1 MLELKIYLSF
11 SLHISNNLVENFK
24 TMSIIIIQKKAVNP
38 MLLDDYTQGDLKKQL
53 ITMAIPVSVGFFFNT
68 MFNVVD
74 TFYAGKLST
83 EALAGMSLSF
93 AVFFILIAIISGVS
107 TGLSVLLSIASGRKD
122 DNEVKVLTANGM
134 FLIIFISIV
143 VSIVGFIASPYLL
156 HALGARGDTLNQGSV
171 YVQTIY
177 AGALFFGI
185 NFALNA
191 LLSSRGVTKPYRN
204 FLIVG
209 FFMNLVL
216 DPLFIF
222 GPFGLPRLGTF
233 GVALA
238 TIIVQIFG
246 TIYLLIQCKKI
257 LNITFESFSTKYY
270 KLKAQLDILSQGF
283 PASLNM
289 LTIALGIF
297 VINYFIYQFGD
308 DSAIAGYGVA
318 MRIEQLALLPA
329 LGLNTAALT
338 IAGQNFGAHNYD
350 RIKKTYKEAIKIGM
364 LIMTLG
370 MIVIFPL
377 ASFLIGIFN
386 DDPRVIFEGARYLRI
401 EFLAFNAY
409 IILNIG
415 LSILQAI
422 RKPHYAI
429 WIGVYR
435 QLLMPLLLFNLF
447 GTILGW
453 GLVGIWWSVVLTTTT
468 GALACLFF
476 VRYELKKLE
485 A

>member
-1 MLELKIYLSF
+1 
-11 SLHISNNLVENFK
+11 
-24 TMSIIIIQKKAVNP
+24 
-38 MLLDDYTQGDLKKQL
+38 MLLDDYTQGNLKKQL

-93 AVFFILIAIISGVS
+93 PVFFLLIAIVSGIS
-107 TGLSVLLSIASGRKD
+107 TGFSVLLSIASGKKD
-122 DNEVKVLTANGM
+122 EREVKILTANGM
-134 FLIIFISIV
+134 FLIVLISFVISIA
-143 VSIVGFIASPYLL
+143 GFLISPILL
-156 HALGARGDTLNQGSV
+156 QALGAQGETLNQGTI
-171 YVQTIY
+171 YVQAIY
-177 AGALFFGI
+177 VGAIFFGI
-185 NFALNA
+185 NFGINA

-204 FLIVG
+204 FLVIG

-216 DPLFIF
+216 NPLFIF

-238 TIIVQIFG
+238 TIIIQIVGNF
-246 TIYLLIQCKKI
+246 YLHVQCKKI
-257 LNITFESFSTKYY
+257 LNLSLRSFSL
-270 KLKAQLDILSQGF
+270 KLFSFKSQFAIISQGF

-289 LTIALGIF
+289 LTIAIGIF

-318 MRIEQLALLPA
+318 LRIEQLALLPA

-338 IAGQNFGAHNYD
+338 IAAQNFGAQNYN
-350 RIKKTYKEAIKIGM
+350 RIRETYKEGIKIGV

-370 MIVIFPL
+370 MIIIFPL
-377 ASFLIGIFN
+377 ASFLVGIFN
-386 DDPRVIFEGARYLRI
+386 DDPRVVFEGTRYLRI

-422 RKPHYAI
+422 KKPHYAL
-429 WIGVYR
+429 WIGLYR
-435 QLLMPLLLFNLF
+435 QIIMPFLLFNLF
-447 GTILGW
+447 GIILGW
-453 GLVGIWWSVVLTTTT
+453 GLVGIWWSIVLTTTT
-468 GALACLFF
+468 GALACLFIVKF
-476 VRYELKKLE
+476 ELGKLKR
-485 A
+485 

>member
-1 MLELKIYLSF
+1 
-11 SLHISNNLVENFK
+11 
-24 TMSIIIIQKKAVNP
+24 
-38 MLLDDYTQGDLKKQL
+38 MLLDDYTKGNLKKQL
-53 ITMAIPVSVGFFFNT
+53 LTMAIPVSVGFFFNT

-93 AVFFILIAIISGVS
+93 AVFFMLIAIIAGVS
-107 TGLSVLLSIASGRKD
+107 SGLSVLLSIASGRKD
-122 DNEVKVLTANGM
+122 DAEIKILTANGM
-134 FLIIFISIV
+134 FLILLISIV
-143 VSIVGFIASPYLL
+143 ISVIGFYISPLL
-156 HALGARGDTLNQGSV
+156 LYTLGARGDTLIQGSN
-171 YVQTIY
+171 YVQAIY
-177 AGALFFGI
+177 VGAIFFGL
-185 NFALNA
+185 NYTFNA

-204 FLIVG
+204 FLIIG

-216 DPLFIF
+216 NPLLIF
-222 GPFGLPRLGTF
+222 GYFGIPRLGTF

-238 TIIVQIFG
+238 TIIVQIVG
-246 TIYLLIQCKKI
+246 SIYLFYECKKI
-257 LNITFESFSTKYY
+257 LSVSIKSFSIKNYHFKT
-270 KLKAQLDILSQGF
+270 QIDILSQGL

-289 LTIALGIF
+289 LTISLGIF
-297 VINYFIYQFGD
+297 IINYFIYQFGD
-308 DSAIAGYGVA
+308 DFAIAGYGVA

-350 RIKKTYKEAIKIGM
+350 RIKETYKEAIKIGVM
-364 LIMTLG
+364 IMTTG
-370 MIVIFPL
+370 MIIIFPL

-386 DDPRVIFEGARYLRI
+386 DDPRVIFEGSRYLRI

-429 WIGVYR
+429 WIGLYR
-435 QLLMPLLLFNLF
+435 QLIMPLLLFNLF
-447 GTILGW
+447 GTIFGW
-453 GLVGIWWSVVLTTTT
+453 GLVGIWWAIIVTTST
-468 GALACLFF
+468 GALACLYF
-476 VRYELKKLE
+476 VKIELRKLKSE
-485 A
+485 

>member
-1 MLELKIYLSF
+1 
-11 SLHISNNLVENFK
+11 
-24 TMSIIIIQKKAVNP
+24 
-38 MLLDDYTQGDLKKQL
+38 MLLDDYTQGNLKKQL
-53 ITMAIPVSVGFFFNT
+53 ITMAVPVSVGFFFNT
-68 MFNVVD
+68 IFNVVD

-93 AVFFILIAIISGVS
+93 PVFFLLIAIISGIS
-107 TGLSVLLSIASGRKD
+107 TGFSVLLSIASGKKD
-122 DNEVKVLTANGM
+122 ESEVRILTANGM
-134 FLIIFISIV
+134 FLIVLISFIISIA
-143 VSIVGFIASPYLL
+143 GFLISPILL
-156 HALGARGDTLNQGSV
+156 QTLGAQGDTLNQGTI
-171 YVQTIY
+171 YVQAIY
-177 AGALFFGI
+177 VGALFFGM
-185 NFALNA
+185 NFGINA

-204 FLIVG
+204 FLVIG

-216 DPLFIF
+216 NPLFIF

-238 TIIVQIFG
+238 TIIVQIVGNF
-246 TIYLLIQCKKI
+246 YLLVQCKKI
-257 LNITFESFSTKYY
+257 LNLSLKSFSL
-270 KLKAQLDILSQGF
+270 KLFSFKSQFAIISQGF

-289 LTIALGIF
+289 LTIAIGIF

-338 IAGQNFGAHNYD
+338 IAAQNFGAQNYS
-350 RIKKTYKEAIKIGM
+350 RIRETYKESIKIGV

-370 MIVIFPL
+370 MIIIFPL
-377 ASFLIGIFN
+377 ASFLVGLFN
-386 DDPRVIFEGARYLRI
+386 DDPGVIFEGTRYLRI

-422 RKPHYAI
+422 KKPHYAL
-429 WIGVYR
+429 WIGLYR
-435 QLLMPLLLFNLF
+435 QIIMPFLLFNLF
-447 GTILGW
+447 GVIFGW
-453 GLVGIWWSVVLTTTT
+453 GLVGIWWSIVLTTST
-468 GALACLFF
+468 GALACMIF
-476 VRYELKKLE
+476 VKVELGKLKYLL
-485 A
+485 

>member
-1 MLELKIYLSF
+1 
-11 SLHISNNLVENFK
+11 
-24 TMSIIIIQKKAVNP
+24 
-38 MLLDDYTQGDLKKQL
+38 MLLDDYTQGNLKKQL

-93 AVFFILIAIISGVS
+93 PVFFLLIAIVSGIS
-107 TGLSVLLSIASGRKD
+107 TGFSVLLSIASGKKD
-122 DNEVKVLTANGM
+122 ESEVKILTANGM
-134 FLIIFISIV
+134 FLIVLISFVISIA
-143 VSIVGFIASPYLL
+143 GFLISPILL
-156 HALGARGDTLNQGSV
+156 QALGAQGETLNQGTI
-171 YVQTIY
+171 YVQAIY
-177 AGALFFGI
+177 VGAIFFGI
-185 NFALNA
+185 NFGINA

-204 FLIVG
+204 FLVIG

-216 DPLFIF
+216 NPLFIF

-238 TIIVQIFG
+238 TIIIQIVGNF
-246 TIYLLIQCKKI
+246 YLHVQCKKI
-257 LNITFESFSTKYY
+257 LNLSLRSFSL
-270 KLKAQLDILSQGF
+270 KLFSFKSQFAIISQGF

-289 LTIALGIF
+289 LTIAIGIF

-318 MRIEQLALLPA
+318 LRIEQLALLPA

-338 IAGQNFGAHNYD
+338 IAAQNFGAQNYN
-350 RIKKTYKEAIKIGM
+350 RIRETYKEGIKIGV

-370 MIVIFPL
+370 MIIIFPL
-377 ASFLIGIFN
+377 ASFLVGIFN
-386 DDPRVIFEGARYLRI
+386 DDPRVVFEGTRYLRI

-422 RKPHYAI
+422 KKPHYAL
-429 WIGVYR
+429 WIGLYR
-435 QLLMPLLLFNLF
+435 QIIMPFLLFNLF
-447 GTILGW
+447 GIILGW
-453 GLVGIWWSVVLTTTT
+453 GLVGIWWSIVLTTTT
-468 GALACLFF
+468 GALACLFIVKF
-476 VRYELKKLE
+476 ELGKLKR
-485 A
+485 

>member
-1 MLELKIYLSF
+1 
-11 SLHISNNLVENFK
+11 
-24 TMSIIIIQKKAVNP
+24 
-38 MLLDDYTQGDLKKQL
+38 MLLDDYTQGNIKNQL

-93 AVFFILIAIISGVS
+93 PVFFLLIAIISGIS
-107 TGLSVLLSIASGRKD
+107 TGFSVLLSIASGKR
-122 DNEVKVLTANGM
+122 NENDVKVLTANGM
-134 FLIIFISIV
+134 FLIILISFVISIAGFFIS
-143 VSIVGFIASPYLL
+143 PLL
-156 HALGARGDTLNQGSV
+156 LQALGAQGETLNQGTI
-171 YVQTIY
+171 YVQAIY
-177 AGALFFGI
+177 VGALFFGL
-185 NFALNA
+185 NFGINA

-204 FLIVG
+204 FLVIG

-216 DPLFIF
+216 NPLFIF
-222 GPFGLPRLGTF
+222 GPFGLPRLGTL

-238 TIIVQIFG
+238 TIIVQIVG
-246 TIYLLIQCKKI
+246 NIYLLYQCKKI
-257 LNITFESFSTKYY
+257 LNLSLKSFSI
-270 KLKAQLDILSQGF
+270 KLFRFKTQLDILSQGF

-338 IAGQNFGAHNYD
+338 IAAQNFGAQNYE
-350 RIKKTYKEAIKIGM
+350 RIRETYKEGIKIGL

-370 MIVIFPL
+370 MIIIFPL
-377 ASFLIGIFN
+377 ASFLVGLFN
-386 DDPRVIFEGARYLRI
+386 DDPRVVFEGTRYLRI

-422 RKPHYAI
+422 KKPHYAL
-429 WIGVYR
+429 WIGLYR
-435 QLLMPLLLFNLF
+435 QIIMPFLLFNLF
-447 GTILGW
+447 GVIFGW
-453 GLVGIWWSVVLTTTT
+453 GLVGIWWSIVLTTST
-468 GALACLFF
+468 GALACMLF
-476 VRYELKKLE
+476 VKVELGKLKE
-485 A
+485 PVISE

>member
-1 MLELKIYLSF
+1 
-11 SLHISNNLVENFK
+11 
-24 TMSIIIIQKKAVNP
+24 
-38 MLLDDYTQGDLKKQL
+38 MLLEDYTQGNLKKQL
-53 ITMAIPVSVGFFFNT
+53 INMAIPVSVGFFFNT

-74 TFYAGKLST
+74 TFYAGQLST

-93 AVFFILIAIISGVS
+93 AVFFMLIAIISGVS
-107 TGLSVLLSIASGRKD
+107 TGLSVLLSISSGKKD
-122 DNEVKVLTANGM
+122 DHETKVLTASGM
-134 FLIIFISIV
+134 LLIMLISLV
-143 VSIVGFIASPYLL
+143 VSIAGYIVSPSLL
-156 HALGARGDTLNQGSV
+156 YALGARGETLNQGSI
-171 YVQTIY
+171 YVQAIY
-177 AGALFFGI
+177 AGAIFFGL
-185 NFALNA
+185 NFGLNS

-204 FLIVG
+204 FLVIG

-216 DPLFIF
+216 NPLFIF
-222 GPFGLPRLGTF
+222 GYFGLPRMGTF

-238 TIIVQIFG
+238 TIVVQIFG
-246 TIYLLIQCKKI
+246 SIYLLYQCKKI
-257 LNITFESFSTKYY
+257 LNISFKSFTVIHY
-270 KLKAQLDILSQGF
+270 KLKAQLDILSQGL

-308 DSAIAGYGVA
+308 DFAIAGYGVA
-318 MRIEQLALLPA
+318 MRIEQIALLPA

-350 RIKKTYKEAIKIGM
+350 RIRKTYNESIKIGI
-364 LIMTLG
+364 IMMTIG
-370 MIVIFPL
+370 MIIIFPL
-377 ASFLIGIFN
+377 ASFLIGVFN
-386 DDPRVIFEGARYLRI
+386 NDPRVIFEGARYLRI

-422 RKPHYAI
+422 RKPQYAI
-429 WIGVYR
+429 WIGLYR
-435 QLLMPLLLFNLF
+435 QILMPVLLFNLF
-447 GTILGW
+447 GVIFGW
-453 GLVGIWWSVVLTTTT
+453 GLVGIWWAIVTTTVT

-476 VRYELKKLE
+476 VRYELKKLG

>member
-1 MLELKIYLSF
+1 M
-11 SLHISNNLVENFK
+11 V
-24 TMSIIIIQKKAVNP
+24 
-38 MLLDDYTQGDLKKQL
+38 LDDYTKGNLKKQL

-93 AVFFILIAIISGVS
+93 SVFFLLIAIISGVS
-107 TGLSVLLSIASGRKD
+107 TGLSVLLSIASGKKD
-122 DNEVKVLTANGM
+122 DSEAKILTANGM
-134 FLIIFISIV
+134 FLIFIISII
-143 VSIVGFIASPYLL
+143 VSILGYFFSPMLL
-156 HALGARGDTLNQGSV
+156 FALGARGETLNQGST
-171 YVQTIY
+171 YVQAIY
-177 AGALFFGI
+177 AGTIFFAF
-185 NFALNA
+185 NYTLNA

-204 FLIVG
+204 FLIIG
-209 FFMNLVL
+209 FFMNLIL
-216 DPLFIF
+216 NPLFIF
-222 GPFGLPRLGTF
+222 GYFGLPRLGTF

-238 TIIVQIFG
+238 TIIVQFVG
-246 TIYLLIQCKKI
+246 NIYLLYECKKI
-257 LNITFESFSTKYY
+257 LNISLQSFN
-270 KLKAQLDILSQGF
+270 LKNFKIKSQFDILAQGL

-289 LTIALGIF
+289 ITIALGIF
-297 VINYFIYQFGD
+297 VINYFIYQFGND
-308 DSAIAGYGVA
+308 YAIAGYGVA

-350 RIKKTYKEAIKIGM
+350 RIRQTYKEAIKIGIM
-364 LIMTLG
+364 IMTTG
-370 MIVIFPL
+370 MIIIFPL

-386 DDPRVIFEGARYLRI
+386 DDPRVIFEGSRYLRI

-435 QLLMPLLLFNLF
+435 QIIMPLLLFNLF
-447 GTILGW
+447 GVIFGW
-453 GLVGIWWSVVLTTTT
+453 GLVGIWWAIIVTTST

-476 VRYELKKLE
+476 VKYELGKLKSE
-485 A
+485 

>member
-1 MLELKIYLSF
+1 MI
-11 SLHISNNLVENFK
+11 
-24 TMSIIIIQKKAVNP
+24 
-38 MLLDDYTQGDLKKQL
+38 LDDYTQGDIKKQL

-93 AVFFILIAIISGVS
+93 PVFFLLIAVVSGVS
-107 TGLSVLLSIASGRKD
+107 SGLSVLLSIAAGKKD
-122 DNEVKVLTANGM
+122 DKEIKVLTANGM
-134 FLIIFISIV
+134 FLIMFISFAI
-143 VSIVGFIASPYLL
+143 SIVGFFVSPMLL
-156 HALGARGDTLNQGSV
+156 HALGAKGETLNQGSN

-177 AGALFFGI
+177 VGAVFFGL
-185 NFALNA
+185 NFSVNA

-204 FLIVG
+204 FLVIG
-209 FFMNLVL
+209 FFMNLIL
-216 DPLFIF
+216 NPIFIF
-222 GPFGLPRLGTF
+222 GPFGLPKLGTF

-238 TIIVQIFG
+238 TVIVQIVG
-246 TIYLLIQCKKI
+246 NIYLLVQCKKI
-257 LNITFESFSTKYY
+257 LNISLESFSTKYY
-270 KLKAQLDILSQGF
+270 KLKAQVDILSQGF

-318 MRIEQLALLPA
+318 MRIEQIALLPT

-338 IAGQNFGAHNYD
+338 IAAQNFGAHNYD
-350 RIKKTYKEAIKIGM
+350 RIKETYKEGIKIGL

-386 DDPRVIFEGARYLRI
+386 NDPRVIFEGTRYLRI

-435 QLLMPLLLFNLF
+435 QLVMPFLLFNLF
-447 GTILGW
+447 GVILGW
-453 GLVGIWWSVVLTTTT
+453 GLVGIWWAIVATTIT
-468 GALACLFF
+468 GALACLYF
-476 VRYELKKLE
+476 VKVELGKLIIE
-485 A
+485 

>member
-1 MLELKIYLSF
+1 
-11 SLHISNNLVENFK
+11 
-24 TMSIIIIQKKAVNP
+24 
-38 MLLDDYTQGDLKKQL
+38 MLLDDYTQGNIKKQL

-93 AVFFILIAIISGVS
+93 PVFFLLIAIISGIS
-107 TGLSVLLSIASGRKD
+107 TGFSVLLSIASGKKNE
-122 DNEVKVLTANGM
+122 NEVKVLTSNGM
-134 FLIIFISIV
+134 FLILLISFAISIAGFF
-143 VSIVGFIASPYLL
+143 VSPMLL
-156 HALGARGDTLNQGSV
+156 QALGAQGETLNQGTI
-171 YVQTIY
+171 YVQAIY
-177 AGALFFGI
+177 GGAIFFGI
-185 NFALNA
+185 NFGINA

-204 FLIVG
+204 FLVIG

-216 DPLFIF
+216 NPLFIF
-222 GPFGLPRLGTF
+222 GPFGLPRMGTF

-238 TIIVQIFG
+238 TIIVQIVG
-246 TIYLLIQCKKI
+246 NIYLLVQCRKI
-257 LNITFESFSTKYY
+257 LNLSLNSFSL
-270 KLKAQLDILSQGF
+270 KLFKFKSQTDILSQGF

-308 DSAIAGYGVA
+308 DSAIAGYGVG

-338 IAGQNFGAHNYD
+338 IAAQNFGAQNYD
-350 RIKKTYKEAIKIGM
+350 RIKETYKESIKIGV

-370 MIVIFPL
+370 MIIIFSL
-377 ASFLIGIFN
+377 ASFLVGIFN
-386 DDPRVIFEGARYLRI
+386 DDPRVVFEGTRYLRI

-422 RKPHYAI
+422 KKPHYAL
-429 WIGVYR
+429 WIGLYR
-435 QLLMPLLLFNLF
+435 QIIMPFLLFNLF
-447 GTILGW
+447 GVILGW
-453 GLVGIWWSVVLTTTT
+453 GLVGIWWSIVLTTTT

-476 VRYELKKLE
+476 VRYELKKLDV
-485 A
+485 

>member
-1 MLELKIYLSF
+1 
-11 SLHISNNLVENFK
+11 
-24 TMSIIIIQKKAVNP
+24 

-53 ITMAIPVSVGFFFNT
+53 ITMAVPVSVGFFFNT

-74 TFYAGKLST
+74 TFYAGQLST

-93 AVFFILIAIISGVS
+93 AVFFMLIAIISGVS
-107 TGLSVLLSIASGRKD
+107 TGLSVLLSISSGKKDVSETKILTASGM
-122 DNEVKVLTANGM
+122 L
-134 FLIIFISIV
+134 LIMIISLI
-143 VSIVGFIASPYLL
+143 VSIAGYIVSPSLL
-156 HALGARGDTLNQGSV
+156 YALGARGETLNQGAI
-171 YVQTIY
+171 YVQAIY
-177 AGALFFGI
+177 AGAVFFGL
-185 NFALNA
+185 NFGLNA

-204 FLIVG
+204 FLIIG

-216 DPLFIF
+216 NPLFIF
-222 GPFGLPRLGTF
+222 GYFGLPRMGTF

-238 TIIVQIFG
+238 TIVVQIFG
-246 TIYLLIQCKKI
+246 SIYLLYQCKKI
-257 LNITFESFSTKYY
+257 LNISYESFSIKYY
-270 KLKAQLDILSQGF
+270 KLKAQFDILSQGL

-289 LTIALGIF
+289 LTIAFGIF

-308 DSAIAGYGVA
+308 DFAIAGYGVA

-338 IAGQNFGAHNYD
+338 IAGQNFGANNYD
-350 RIKKTYKEAIKIGM
+350 RIRKTYNESIKIGV
-364 LIMTLG
+364 LIMTIG
-370 MIVIFPL
+370 MIIIFPL

-386 DDPRVIFEGARYLRI
+386 NDPRVIFEGARYLRI

-429 WIGVYR
+429 WIGIYR
-435 QLLMPLLLFNLF
+435 QILMPVLLFNLF
-447 GTILGW
+447 GVIFGW
-453 GLVGIWWSVVLTTTT
+453 GLVGIWWAIVTTTVT

-476 VRYELKKLE
+476 VRYELKKLD